1 MCKRRMATSVRRENL
16 LVNGNDINIFCR
28 REMIHAPRDLSFE
41 LCRLKYYFKFIRL
54 ALNSS
59 VCHEP
64 VRISYSSAALP
75 NATQR
80 MKQRIKAPFS
90 GIVISTEARERPMM
104 DRGLG
109 AGEGKIRLL
118 ASRDQ

>member
-1 MCKRRMATSVRRENL
+1 
-16 LVNGNDINIFCR
+16 
-28 REMIHAPRDLSFE
+28 MIHALRDLSFE
-41 LCRLKYYFKFIRL
+41 LCRLKYCQCFRFIRL

-64 VRISYSSAALP
+64 VRYSCYSAELP
-75 NATQR
+75 SDTRR

-104 DRGLG
+104 DRG
-109 AGEGKIRLL
+109 AEEGKIRLL
-118 ASRDQ
+118 PLRDQ

>member
-1 MCKRRMATSVRRENL
+1 MATSVRRENL

-64 VRISYSSAALP
+64 VCYSCYSAELP
-75 NATQR
+75 ND
-80 MKQRIKAPFS
+80 MY
-90 GIVISTEARERPMM
+90 IVHETENKSTFLVES
-104 DRGLG
+104 L
-109 AGEGKIRLL
+109 
-118 ASRDQ
+118 

>member
-1 MCKRRMATSVRRENL
+1 
-16 LVNGNDINIFCR
+16 
-28 REMIHAPRDLSFE
+28 MIHAPRDLSFE

-64 VRISYSSAALP
+64 VRYSCYSVGLP

-80 MKQRIKAPFS
+80 MKQRIKAPFG

-104 DRGLG
+104 DRG
-109 AGEGKIRLL
+109 AEEGKIRLL